1 MHLWRVTAICFIV
14 GLFDLTLLKPLEREG
29 KLLDYG
35 YHAGTKSPSLIRR
48 FLNFLICIAI
58 VLAAAWGIRTYVCE
72 PFEVPSASMET
83 TIMTGDRLFAEKV
96 SYHFTSPK
104 AGDIVVFS
112 DPQVPSRVLVKRVI
126 ATEGQTVNL
135 VNGSVYI
142 DGVKQTES
150 YTQGDSYPLSKTAGS
165 ADISYPY
172 TVPSGC
178 VWVMGDNRENSS
190 DSRYF
195 GSIPTSSI
203 FGKAVFE
210 YWPLSRM
217 GTLN

>member
-1 MHLWRVTAICFIV
+1 M
-14 GLFDLTLLKPLEREG
+14 
-29 KLLDYG
+29 DYG
-35 YHAGTKSPSLIRR
+35 HHAGSKPSLIRR
-48 FLNFLICIAI
+48 FLNFLICVAV
-58 VLAAAWGIRTYVCE
+58 VLVAAWGIRTYVCE

-96 SYHFTSPK
+96 SYHFNSPK

-112 DPQVPSRVLVKRVI
+112 DPQVPSRVLVKRII

-135 VNGSVYI
+135 VNGTVYI
-142 DGVKQTES
+142 DGVAQSEP
-150 YTQGDSYPLSKTAGS
+150 YTQGDSYPLAQTAS
-165 ADISYPY
+165 NVSISYPY
-172 TVPSGC
+172 TVPAGS

-210 YWPLSRM
+210 YWPLNRIGS
-217 GTLN
+217 LQ